1 VTVPWWL
8 GIAALSSWSVGIVSA
23 VVVRPRV
30 SVAVM
35 TALVLG
41 GTALCSGRRSVLV
54 PAALLGL
61 AFLLG
66 TARAALAAPTTLAPS
81 LDGQPVV
88 IAGRIDDDPTPRR
101 NGTRLIVAADQLL
114 LFDRWEQSR
123 LRVVTTV
130 FGIRSL
136 HYGDAVL
143 LTGRL
148 SAPPAFEQF
157 DYRAYLNEQ
166 GVAAVLDSP
175 RLVRAVH
182 RSGDPLHAALFGIR
196 HTLVHAVDRALPEP
210 QAALV
215 LGVVFG
221 YRTALPHTLEQ
232 LMIASGLIPTKLVQ
246 TNVRLQVA
254 PSQPSSGRRPHWT
267 NSSYFLMGAIWE

>member
-1 VTVPWWL
+1 MTVPWWV
-8 GIAALSSWSVGIVSA
+8 GVAVLSSWSVGIVSA
-23 VVVRPRV
+23 VVVRPHV

-35 TALVLG
+35 AALVLG
-41 GTALCSGRRSVLV
+41 GTALCSGRRSVVV
-54 PAALLGL
+54 PAVIVGL
-61 AFLLG
+61 AFFLA

-88 IAGRIDDDPTPRR
+88 IAGRIDDDPTSRR
-101 NGTRLIVAADQLL
+101 NGTRLVVAIDRLL

-123 LRVVTTV
+123 LRVVATV

-148 SAPPAFEQF
+148 SAPPSFEQF
-157 DYRAYLNEQ
+157 DYRAYLSEQ
-166 GVAAVLDSP
+166 EIAAVLESP
-175 RLVRAVH
+175 RLVRANH

-196 HTLVHAVDRALPEP
+196 HALVRAVDRALPEP

-221 YRTALPHTLEQ
+221 YRTALPQTLEQ

-246 TNVRLQVA
+246 TNVRCGRGWFITRSPQILRALQ
-254 PSQPSSGRRPHWT
+254 RCRPEAT
-267 NSSYFLMGAIWE
+267 PE